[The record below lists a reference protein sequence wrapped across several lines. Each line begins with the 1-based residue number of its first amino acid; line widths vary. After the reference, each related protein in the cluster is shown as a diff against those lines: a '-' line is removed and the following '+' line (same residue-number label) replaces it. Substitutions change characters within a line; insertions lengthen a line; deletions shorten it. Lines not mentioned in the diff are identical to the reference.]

1 MKAVI
6 QRVKEASVQVEGEV
20 VGSIDTGLVVLLGV
34 SQQDTKE
41 DADYLAEKI
50 PQLRIFSDTEDK
62 MNLSLMDLRSRRDVK
77 GKILAISQFTLY
89 GNTRKGRRPSF
100 IEAAPPDLAN
110 DLYEYFIRKT
120 EEQGIVVEKGIFGA
134 MMLVKIFNDGPVT
147 ILLDSNDRHKSRR
160 SE

>member
-6 QRVKEASVQVEGEV
+6 QRVKEASVEVEGKV
-20 VGSIDTGLVVLLGV
+20 VGSIDTGLVILLGV
-34 SQQDTKE
+34 SQEDKQD
-41 DADYLAEKI
+41 DADYLAERI
-50 PQLRIFSDTEDK
+50 PQLRIFSDGEGK
-62 MNLSLMDLRSRRDVK
+62 MNLSLMDVK
-77 GKILAISQFTLY
+77 GRILAISQFTLY

-110 DLYEYFIRKT
+110 NLYEYFIRKID
-120 EEQGIVVEKGIFGA
+120 EQGIVVEKGIFGA

-160 SE
+160 SN